1 MIDEEKSER
10 LVRFFEDL
18 LAFYQKF
25 LALEREKYSVVLSEK
40 LESLDE
46 CMNREQAFSL
56 KARGL
61 ESSRQ
66 ELLKEIGVQQST
78 FRELIPQVD
87 LSRQEQMRNLYQ
99 ELSNTVSSIQSVN
112 SKCTK
117 MIRVKSGRVS
127 HLLAQAQNHP
137 ELKQIYG
144 SKLQSAAEHPVSFSK
159 KI

>member
-1 MIDEEKSER
+1 MINAEKSER

-18 LAFYQKF
+18 LVFYQKF
-25 LALEREKYSVVLSEK
+25 LDLEREKYSIVLSEK

-66 ELLKEIGVQQST
+66 ELLKEMGIQQST

-87 LSRQEQMRNLYQ
+87 LSKQEQMQSLYQ
-99 ELSNTVSSIQSVN
+99 ELSSTVSSIQSVN
-112 SKCTK
+112 SKCTN
-117 MIRVKSGRVS
+117 MIRFKRERVS
-127 HLLAQAQNHP
+127 HILAQAENHP

-144 SKLQSAAEHPVSFSK
+144 SKLRSTAEHPVSFSK